1 VAILRLFAS
10 ARDAAGTGRDVVA
23 GATVDEVLGEARQR
37 YGAGFAAVLD
47 TAKVWINGE
56 PAALTDRVGDDDE
69 VAVLPPV
76 SGGALG
82 ADPHAAGSAPA
93 SPALPASAATPA
105 TAAAPAKAT
114 AASAKPAKAK
124 AGKPVKKAARP
135 KAGKPVKKAAKRP
148 PGTGAT
154 RAAEV
159 APEPTAPVRRRQ
171 TPPRRALKASK
182 RRANAAGWVVRLFA
196 EPNTDG
202 PRVRVGLLWFALLLP
217 AAYFG
222 AAPTAALFGLVAGIA
237 ALQAGQSWRRAGYRP
252 SRLVAAPFAVA
263 LPIAAV
269 SSYSLP
275 GVIVLALPLIALA
288 AAFVVP
294 RRRRRTTA
302 FGAAG
307 ITILCAL
314 VPGLAATG
322 MVYTARLGVGAC
334 IVFVLLISAYDV
346 GSFLV
351 GAEASSPSHGII
363 AGCLCVLVAMAPVF
377 AFQLP
382 PFDGESAA
390 WIFGGMIAVFAPLGQ
405 IVGAFALPSGTT
417 WVPALRRLDAYVL
430 TAPLWAWSLWSY
442 LG

>member
-10 ARDAAGTGRDVVA
+10 ARDAAGTGRDIVS
-23 GATVDEVLGEARQR
+23 GATVDEVLGEARRR
-37 YGAGFAAVLD
+37 YGAGFSAVLD

-56 PAALTDRVGDDDE
+56 PADLADAVGDADE

-82 ADPHAAGSAPA
+82 ADPQAGGGAPA
-93 SPALPASAATPA
+93 G
-105 TAAAPAKAT
+105 PAKASGPVSPP
-114 AASAKPAKAK
+114 AATTTVAKAAKPK
-124 AGKPVKKAARP
+124 GKPVKKAARP
-135 KAGKPVKKAAKRP
+135 KGGKPVQKAPAKKAVKRP
-148 PGTGAT
+148 PGTVAT
-154 RAAEV
+154 RTAEV
-159 APEPTAPVRRRQ
+159 ATAPAAPVRRRQ

-222 AAPTAALFGLVAGIA
+222 ATPTAALFGLVAGIA

-252 SRLVAAPFAVA
+252 SRLVAAPFAIA
-263 LPIAAV
+263 LPVAAV

-314 VPGLAATG
+314 VPGLAAMG

-390 WIFGGMIAVFAPLGQ
+390 WVFGGMIAVFAPLGQ
-405 IVGAFALPSGTT
+405 IVSAFALPSGTT